1 MRARQALR
9 GIVTAVTLAASLVVA
24 VSLPALARGESTV
37 SSTRPMALQAGA
49 GATGAFSPL
58 PPTRIV
64 DTRLGQGAPAGK
76 MAPGGTIRFQ
86 VAGVS
91 GVPSG
96 ASAVAL
102 NLTLVDASRP
112 GFASLW
118 STPAGTSPPAGNPT
132 TSSVNVGSVG
142 ATVANMSVIALSTDG
157 SLNLFSAAGGFAV
170 VDLAGYWMPVTQAAA
185 GRYNAVTPFRTLDTR
200 GNARLSAEGTIEAT
214 VTGVAGIPADAAA
227 VAVTIT
233 GTGAAQAGFVTAW
246 PSGTAR
252 PTASNLN
259 LPDAGTTVPNLAI
272 IPVGVDGRISLYSSG
287 GTDVIVDITGWF
299 TGVSAPSS
307 SDGLFVP
314 LPVTRTVDSRSY
326 LGMRRLSPDLS
337 SEMPAAGLAGVPR
350 AGVAAVALNLTV
362 TGTLD
367 DGFLTASPAGV
378 GVPNA
383 SNLNFRRG
391 QDVAGLSFAGLGA
404 NGKINVNSVSATNII
419 ADVAGYFTGKPIADQ
434 GIHPMACQN
443 MMRVWPRPWDKVYLR
458 DRTGHQQD
466 IVMDPRGGSIR
477 VVGNCDYLV
486 GASDDPT
493 STGSLARYSF
503 SGRFMGN
510 IPSGPYRSAT
520 LSPDGRYWFTA
531 EDFEQSFN
539 LYDENNARYIY
550 RTDVYS
556 GERTLA
562 YDAGNRQISG
572 IDSVGPTGRLL
583 HITTGSAR
591 AGFSETLLNLDNN
604 QSVPIATGPNPHW
617 VSQSPSGLLITVGE
631 IRLGTSGDNGPTA
644 TCLTS
649 APTTCKTLDGVWST
663 FTPQN
668 ELMVIDRNGLAV
680 LYNLLSRDGDF
691 RNDIGTP
698 IPLNPLLD
706 GYPSFPTYALV

>member
-1 MRARQALR
+1 MRARRALR
-9 GIVTAVTLAASLVVA
+9 GLVTAAALAASLA
-24 VSLPALARGESTV
+24 IAAPLPAHA
-37 SSTRPMALQAGA
+37 SSGSVAASSSPTALQLPA

-76 MAPGGTIRFQ
+76 VAPGGTIRFQ

-157 SLNLFSAAGGFAV
+157 TLNLFSDAGGYAV
-170 VDLAGYWMPVTQAAA
+170 VDLAGYWMPATQAAA

-233 GTGAAQAGFVTAW
+233 GTGSAQAGFVTAW
-246 PSGTAR
+246 PSGIPR
-252 PTASNLN
+252 PTASTLN
-259 LPDAGTTVPNLAI
+259 LPDAGSTVPNLAI
-272 IPVGVDGRISLYSSG
+272 VPVGVGGRISLYSSG

-299 TGVSAPSS
+299 TGVSAPFS

-314 LPVTRTVDSRSY
+314 LPVTRTIDSRSY

-350 AGVAAVALNLTV
+350 TGVAAVALNLTV

-404 NGKINVNSVSATNII
+404 NGKVNVNSVSATNII
-419 ADVAGYFTGKPIADQ
+419 ADVAGYFTGTPIADQ
-434 GIHPMACQN
+434 GVHPMACEN
-443 MMRVWPRPWDKVYLR
+443 MMQFNPRNGGLIVR
-458 DRTGHQQD
+458 DRTGRRQD
-466 IVMDPRGGSIR
+466 IVMDVGGDGQI
-477 VVGNCDYLV
+477 VGNCDFVAVVRYSV
-486 GASDDPT
+486 GAIPRID
-493 STGSLARYSF
+493 RYSLG
-503 SGRFMGN
+503 GRLMATITPG
-510 IPSGPYRSAT
+510 SAYLYLT
-520 LSPDGRYWFTA
+520 WSPDGRFFFTA
-531 EDFEQSFN
+531 EERSPLSN
-539 LYDENNARYIY
+539 VNARYVY
-550 RTDVYS
+550 QTDVYT
-556 GERTLA
+556 GERKLVFDGKDYVIRA
-562 YDAGNRQISG
+562 IENF
-572 IDSVGPTGRLL
+572 GPTGRLL
-583 HITTGSAR
+583 HITTASATKPFASFVEHFLDVDTGEIKVVTTSGVNPHR
-591 AGFSETLLNLDNN
+591 FALSPNGLLLTDAEVFPSGFSG
-604 QSVPIATGPNPHW
+604 PI
-617 VSQSPSGLLITVGE
+617 S
-631 IRLGTSGDNGPTA
+631 
-644 TCLTS
+644 TCLIPVPS
-649 APTTCKTLDGVWST
+649 QTCTQVIGFWST
-663 FTPQN
+663 YTPQN
-668 ELMVIDRNGLAV
+668 ELFVEFYSGQAMTYDLVRP
-680 LYNLLSRDGDF
+680 DGSF
-691 RNDIGTP
+691 QNDIGKPFPVDASSSYT
-698 IPLNPLLD
+698 
-706 GYPSFPTYALV
+706 YFPTYALV